1 MVRLLLLLLVCGD
14 FTVSDRYV
22 IAERGIQQ
30 VAARVAEQEEPPSHG
45 EYYVVMFTAKWCSV
59 CQVYKNAGRWDRVL
73 DVFPRSVVVDLDVEP
88 RWARAGVL
96 PAVRSL
102 PTFWLLNSNDT
113 TKVLKVWQGPTD
125 AAEFKRKIEKL
136 QPIVTPAVNAVDA
149 PERYIQWPGWGT
161 IDLETYARDCN
172 CPMCVSIRQM
182 QADYWARKSQAAVTP
197 DKEGCPHAV
206 VERMLD
212 DMRLLP
218 RDTLGD
224 LGCGDGRILIA
235 AAKRGIRG
243 IGVEIDPAR
252 ADVAR
257 ANVAAAGFS
266 DMITIETGDARDF
279 DMSRVTAVTAFLY
292 PELLAELSS
301 KMMEARVAASP
312 YHEVPGFTRDGD
324 IWFHRGVLK

>member
-1 MVRLLLLLLVCGD
+1 VVRLLLLLLVCGD

-182 QADYWARKSQAAVTP
+182 QADYWARKSQAAVTEMKWLISLVVVAFAGLAVSGVASSQSYRMSREAFGLSGKQRRLHSDRDSGE
-197 DKEGCPHAV
+197 DKVRGTSACNGTYVPRRIVTRTKTRSSAASSGTYGSV
-206 VERMLD
+206 QRTRTVER
-212 DMRLLP
+212 P
-218 RDTLGD
+218 SYG
-224 LGCGDGRILIA
+224 
-235 AAKRGIRG
+235 
-243 IGVEIDPAR
+243 
-252 ADVAR
+252 
-257 ANVAAAGFS
+257 
-266 DMITIETGDARDF
+266 
-279 DMSRVTAVTAFLY
+279 
-292 PELLAELSS
+292 SS
-301 KMMEARVAASP
+301 GK
-312 YHEVPGFTRDGD
+312 
-324 IWFHRGVLK
+324 